1 MPPARLPVDA
11 DLMMYS
17 TQSDR
22 DAERGSGPG
31 FAAQAWLEVR
41 LGDGPASRRPLV
53 ETCLVIGRVPGVDLQ
68 LDHDTVS
75 RRHAEM
81 FCDPFGRWW
90 IRDLGSLNGT
100 MVGAEIVLERL
111 LSPGDVIAVGDY
123 KLVFLAAPR
132 GAAPDALDYALVD
145 DDNPTAIRRV
155 VDLEPPRIAASHLRS
170 LLDHSR
176 LLLAMADPQQRI
188 ESLCELI
195 VRPDFLGTMAIA
207 IRIGDGRISHL
218 SPPMRPQRSPA
229 QGRPYISG
237 RVIDALREKRAS
249 VLASNVT
256 NRFSFP
262 ASVEI
267 SMAQEVME
275 LTVIACPFRVEGD
288 EMDVLYAHVP
298 RSCGNAEWL
307 NLFELAAQ
315 VYQQG
320 ETAWAARRHAEEHA
334 AIERELATARTI
346 QHGLVPRQP
355 TVPGFDV
362 AVGFEPCKWVGGDYV
377 DVITMPDGRVLFA
390 VADVCG
396 KGLQAAL
403 VGSSLHTM
411 VRATVDTNP
420 GVRELME
427 RVNRHLC
434 EWLPEHSFVTMVGAT
449 IDPETGEIEC
459 VNAGHPPALVA
470 DAGGGLRQLQA
481 AENPALGIGLL
492 SLAAQRDHIAPGDVL
507 LMYTDGLTELRT
519 PSKDE
524 MLGQD
529 RLGAELVRLTPSA
542 VGSGVAAL
550 REGLTAMLHR
560 WSGGERPEDD
570 QTFLLV
576 RRM

>member
-1 MPPARLPVDA
+1 MMRETQSERDA
-11 DLMMYS
+11 D
-17 TQSDR
+17 R
-22 DAERGSGPG
+22 IAGPG
-31 FAAQAWLEVR
+31 LSQQAWLEIR
-41 LGDGPASRRPLV
+41 LGEGPSIRRPLLGACV
-53 ETCLVIGRVPGVDLQ
+53 VIGRVSGVEIQ

-100 MVGAEIVLERL
+100 TVGGDVVLERI
-111 LSPGDVIAVGDY
+111 LSPGDEIGIGDF
-123 KLVFLAAPR
+123 KLVFAPSPGGDGR
-132 GAAPDALDYALVD
+132 DPLDYALLD
-145 DDNPTAIRRV
+145 EGNPTVIRRV
-155 VDLEPPRIAASHLRS
+155 TDLEPPRIAASHLRS

-176 LLLAMADPQQRI
+176 HLLAMPDPQQRI

-207 IRIGDGRISHL
+207 LRVGERSVTHL
-218 SPPMRPQRSPA
+218 SPPMRAQRSPA

-249 VLASNVT
+249 VLASNVP
-256 NRFSFP
+256 NREVFP

-267 SMAQEVME
+267 SMAMDVME
-275 LTVIACPFRVEGD
+275 LTVIACPFRIVGD
-288 EMDVLYAHVP
+288 EMDVLYVHVP
-298 RSCGNAEWL
+298 RSAGNAEWL

-320 ETAWAARRHAEEHA
+320 ETAWAARRHAEDHA

-346 QHGLVPRQP
+346 QSGLVPTQP
-355 TVPGFDV
+355 EVPGFDV

-377 DVITMPDGRVLFA
+377 DVVPMPDGRVLFA

-434 EWLPEHSFVTMVGAT
+434 DWLPEHSFVTMVGAT
-449 IDPETGEIEC
+449 IDPATGEVDC
-459 VNAGHPPALVA
+459 VNAGHPPVLVL
-470 DAGGGLRQLQA
+470 DGKGGLRQLQA
-481 AENPALGIGLL
+481 AENPALGIGVLP
-492 SLAAQRDHIAPGDVL
+492 LAVQRTRIAPGDVL
-507 LMYTDGLTELRT
+507 VMYTDGLTELRD
-519 PSKDE
+519 PAKE
-524 MLGQD
+524 QMLGQE
-529 RLGAELVRLTPSA
+529 RLGEELVRLAPSA
-542 VGSGVAAL
+542 ARGGVAAV
-550 REGLTAMLHR
+550 REGLAAMLR
-560 WSGGERPEDD
+560 RFCGGERPEDD

-576 RRM
+576 RRI

>member
-1 MPPARLPVDA
+1 MTR
-11 DLMMYS
+11 S

-22 DAERGSGPG
+22 DAERGSGSSSQG
-31 FAAQAWLEVR
+31 QAWLEIR
-41 LGDGPASRRPLV
+41 LGDGPASRRALV
-53 ETCLVIGRVPGVDLQ
+53 ETSLVIGRVTGVEIL

-100 MVGAEIVLERL
+100 MVGSEIVLERL

-123 KLVFLAAPR
+123 KLAFVTAPR
-132 GAAPDALDYALVD
+132 AAVPDALDYALVD

-176 LLLAMADPQQRI
+176 HLLTVADAQQRI

-207 IRIGDGRISHL
+207 IRVGDGRISHL
-218 SPPMRPQRSPA
+218 SAPMRAQRFPA

-256 NRFSFP
+256 SRAAYP

-267 SMAQEVME
+267 SMAEDVME
-275 LTVIACPFRVEGD
+275 LTVIACPYRVDGD

-315 VYQQG
+315 VYHQG

-346 QHGLVPRQP
+346 QHGLVPTQP
-355 TVPGFDV
+355 RVPGFDV
-362 AVGFEPCKWVGGDYV
+362 AIGFEPCKWVGGDYV
-377 DVITMPDGRVLFA
+377 DVLTMPDGRVLFA

-420 GVRELME
+420 SVRELME

-449 IDPETGEIEC
+449 IHPETGEMEC
-459 VNAGHPPALVA
+459 VNAGHPPVLAVSR
-470 DAGGGLRQLQA
+470 GGVLRQLQA

-492 SLAAQRDHIAPGDVL
+492 SLTAQQDHVAQGDVL
-507 LMYTDGLTELRT
+507 LLYTDGLTELRT
-519 PSKDE
+519 PAKDE

-529 RLGAELVRLTPSA
+529 RLGEELVRLVPSA
-542 VGSGVAAL
+542 EKRGVNAL
-550 REGLTAMLHR
+550 LEGLTAMLHR

-576 RRM
+576 RRT